1 MTIRIPYILVFV
13 NYLSV
18 SVVCTFLSITLVP
31 LALKPDNWTK
41 GKYVL
46 CTFIDVALITFGTL
60 LFEYFSKNLYGSH
73 LFILLPNESSYYD
86 DLMLLFLFN
95 FISGIIISV
104 AAYFFIINNEL
115 DTLLKE
121 KDTLNKQLA
130 SVGKTLE
137 EKTEESLVILSGTTK
152 DKLVLNPTKILYIES
167 SGNYVKINFLED
179 RKVTRKILRT
189 TIQLMEDALKAY
201 PTIIRCHRAFIV
213 NISYIEKIN
222 ANQQGFLL
230 VLKIIDKEVPVSRTH
245 KKNLISILEN

>member
-1 MTIRIPYILVFV
+1 
-13 NYLSV
+13 
-18 SVVCTFLSITLVP
+18 VP